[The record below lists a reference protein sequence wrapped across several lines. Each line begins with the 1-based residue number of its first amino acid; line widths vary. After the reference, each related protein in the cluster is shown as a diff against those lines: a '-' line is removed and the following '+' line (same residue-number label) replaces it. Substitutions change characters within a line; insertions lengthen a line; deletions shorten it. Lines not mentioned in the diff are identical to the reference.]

1 MSTKKIANN
10 VVRGTLVVLGAAASV
25 TGLVGLYKINK
36 KTDDVLKTVVT
47 PEVATEVAEKVVE
60 EVSK

>member
-1 MSTKKIANN
+1 MSTKKIAEN

-36 KTDDVLKTVVT
+36 KTDGILETVVT
-47 PEVATEVAEKVVE
+47 PEAAADVAEKVVE
-60 EVSK
+60 EVTK